1 MDKCS
6 ASPCRTAEAKQAHTG
21 RLDQLEGNKNDFFLA
36 CYQTHDGAWVLVSKG
51 WQRQFYQETESGSW
65 GDLTANLKRTSQLL
79 RRAEHLRRKHGDKEM
94 IANTELTARR
104 REEKQNNNRS
114 VKNAVRYFQ
123 NAVGVCRNHRQV

>member
-1 MDKCS
+1 MISFSLATKPTMGPGFWYQKDGN
-6 ASPCRTAEAKQAHTG
+6 AS
-21 RLDQLEGNKNDFFLA
+21 
-36 CYQTHDGAWVLVSKG
+36 
-51 WQRQFYQETESGSW
+51 FYQETESGSW

-123 NAVGVCRNHRQV
+123 NAVGVCRNHPQV